1 MSKFT
6 NLLFNSI
13 AQQSNRVANAA
24 DRLLARIVPEESAEA
39 TFCYAWQQF
48 GCCYKAGHLYKRYR
62 RRCWNPQA
70 HSWYYQYFCSNVLCQ
85 G

>member
-6 NLLFNSI
+6 NLLFNAI

-24 DRLLARIVPEESAEA
+24 DQLLARIVPEENAAA
-39 TFCYAWQQF
+39 TFCYAWQVF
-48 GCCYKAGHLYKRYR
+48 GCCWRAGKLYRRYR
-62 RRCWNPQA
+62 RRCWNPQT
-70 HSWYYQYFCSNVLCQ
+70 HSWHYQYFCSYVLCH